1 MVGVRPE
8 IVMLIKDNDVYTIVP
23 VRDCTEWRRDGAD
36 WASRSRRDAA
46 QEISRRIN
54 PEQQIASEIW

>member
-1 MVGVRPE
+1 
-8 IVMLIKDNDVYTIVP
+8 MLIKDNDVYTIVP